1 MTYSPAPH
9 AVAGAMSSLSDSVKR
24 VKTGQDR
31 LLSFTEEERRKSQ
44 G

>member
-1 MTYSPAPH
+1 MA
-9 AVAGAMSSLSDSVKR
+9 AAMSSLSDSVKR

-31 LLSFTEEERRKSQ
+31 FLSFTDEERRRSQ